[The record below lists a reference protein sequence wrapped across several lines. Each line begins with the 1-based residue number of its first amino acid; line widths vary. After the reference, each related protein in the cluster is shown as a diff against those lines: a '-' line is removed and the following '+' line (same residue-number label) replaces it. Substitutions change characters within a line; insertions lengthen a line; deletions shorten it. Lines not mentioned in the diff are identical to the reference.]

1 MTTEIKIDM
10 ANMPP
15 LPPEAFDPIKDAMIE
30 ALTKGGAEW
39 RERALVAEAQTVDAA
54 ARIEALERE
63 LAEANARVAV
73 LREGLAHAA
82 TDLSAHLE
90 SHHDSEDETKEAGDL
105 RHLLHHIEGTLVG
118 SENLAAHRA
127 RTEGKANG

>member
-39 RERALVAEAQTVDAA
+39 RERALVAEAQAADAA

-63 LAEANARVAV
+63 LAEANADAERLA
-73 LREGLAHAA
+73 GLLDKAINGIWIDGHFDQAKTA
-82 TDLSAHLE
+82 
-90 SHHDSEDETKEAGDL
+90 
-105 RHLLHHIEGTLVG
+105 
-118 SENLAAHRA
+118 LAAHRA